1 MNLKNEELAKF
12 LNSMI
17 ADPYDSS
24 AWHSLGEYLVKKK
37 ESSSPK
43 SLFTNHYSSTR
54 IRHLFLKSEF
64 MDCRKTNYSSG
75 IQPLRI

>member
-1 MNLKNEELAKF
+1 MNQNKEELAKF
-12 LNSMI
+12 LNSMR

-37 ESSSPK
+37 EYSSLK
-43 SLFTNHYSSTR
+43 SLFTNHCSWTR
-54 IRHLFLKSEF
+54 IHNLFLKSEF
-64 MDCRKTNYSSG
+64 TDYRKTNYLSG